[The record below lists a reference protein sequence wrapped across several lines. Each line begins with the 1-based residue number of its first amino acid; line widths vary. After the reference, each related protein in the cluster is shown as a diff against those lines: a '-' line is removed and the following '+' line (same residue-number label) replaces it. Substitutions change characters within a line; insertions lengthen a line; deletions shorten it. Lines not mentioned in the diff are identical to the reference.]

1 MYSDGARADG
11 AVDALDAYI
20 TRVLHDDY
28 APALPPVLDRSDMPA
43 YILAGR
49 LAGLRPGADE
59 PALATLTRLHARL
72 ATATPPA
79 HPRARR
85 PAWLLVAAV
94 VPWVLV
100 LALGATLALS
110 QHSQPAPRLVAVAV
124 DGPRGL
130 HGPHG
135 RLAFVPDGTTAFLTL
150 TRLPHL
156 AAGHTYVCWLAR
168 AGQVT
173 RACAF
178 HLIEP
183 DDAMVLVHAPRPLG
197 GYARLDVTDEG
208 VRGAERPTQ
217 VALASGQLP

>member
-20 TRVLHDDY
+20 TRILHDDY

-72 ATATPPA
+72 ATAAPPA

-110 QHSQPAPRLVAVAV
+110 QHSQPAPGGGGGGWAA
-124 DGPRGL
+124 
-130 HGPHG
+130 
-135 RLAFVPDGTTAFLTL
+135 RLARPARTARLCPRWYDRL
-150 TRLPHL
+150 PNVDAPAPPGGRPHLRLLVSARWPGHTRLRLPPD
-156 AAGHTYVCWLAR
+156 R
-168 AGQVT
+168 A
-173 RACAF
+173 
-178 HLIEP
+178 
-183 DDAMVLVHAPRPLG
+183 
-197 GYARLDVTDEG
+197 
-208 VRGAERPTQ
+208 
-217 VALASGQLP
+217 